1 MSRRFLGVS
10 LSRPVGFWA
19 FLCHVPSGFSRM
31 LSHDADGTRAAASG
45 GCRQDF
51 KFEVEFLA
59 LLLSVR
65 DGLGSDLGR

>member
-1 MSRRFLGVS
+1 MTQTGLGQ
-10 LSRPVGFWA
+10 LHPG
-19 FLCHVPSGFSRM
+19 
-31 LSHDADGTRAAASG
+31 AAA
-45 GCRQDF
+45 RDF